1 MIFRNN
7 LYIVTQCDKSNESA
21 LFHIELNPN
30 HTIYQAHFPGQPI
43 TPGVCLLQIARE
55 LLEDH
60 CGHKLE
66 IRHVKNIKFLSVVS
80 PIDHSSIYIRL
91 GHITDT
97 PDSVQCRAQVES
109 PSGETLAKLS
119 FTCDKRDE

>member
-7 LYIVTQCDKSNESA
+7 LYIVTQCDKSDESA
-21 LFHIELNPN
+21 LFHIELNVN

-66 IRHVKNIKFLSVVS
+66 IHHVKNIKFLSVVS
-80 PIDHSSIYIRL
+80 PIDHSNICIRL
-91 GHITDT
+91 DHITDT
-97 PDSVQCRAQVES
+97 PDSIQCRAQVES
-109 PSGETLAKLS
+109 PFGETLAKLS
-119 FTCDKRDE
+119 FTCVKRD

>member
-7 LYIVTQCDKSNESA
+7 LYIVNQCDKSDESA
-21 LFHIELNPN
+21 LFHIELNAN

-55 LLEDH
+55 LLEDYCSH
-60 CGHKLE
+60 DLE

-80 PIDHSSIYIRL
+80 PIEHSNICISL

-97 PDSVQCRAQVES
+97 PGSVQCRAQVES
-109 PSGETLAKLS
+109 PSGEALAKLS
-119 FTCDKRDE
+119 FTCDKRD